1 MTTVD
6 RYSLLLQRAIDAFA
20 SLPGVGRKSALRLAL
35 FLLKQEKDF
44 THKLTE
50 DLNAFVDEIH
60 FCRVCHNI
68 SDDEVCSVCAN
79 PERDRRT
86 ICVVESVRE
95 VIAIERTNQ
104 FGGLYHVLGGLIS
117 PMDGVGVDDLFLSD
131 LRDRVVRDRVEEVL
145 LALSATMEG
154 DTTNF
159 YIYRQLQD
167 LPVRITTIARGVAI
181 GDELEYADDV
191 TLARSIE
198 HRIDF
203 MSTLRR

>member
-1 MTTVD
+1 MTVD
-6 RYSLLLQRAIDAFA
+6 RYSMLLQKAIDAFA
-20 SLPGVGRKSALRLAL
+20 GLPGVGRKSALRLAL
-35 FLLKQEKDF
+35 FLLKQDKDF
-44 THKLTE
+44 THRLTE
-50 DLNAFVDEIH
+50 DLNSFVDEIH

-68 SDDEVCSVCAN
+68 SDDEVCSICAA
-79 PERDRRT
+79 PDRDPHT

-117 PMDGVGVDDLFLSD
+117 PMDGIGVDDLFLSD
-131 LRDRVVRDRVEEVL
+131 LRERVIRDEVREVL

-159 YIYRQLQD
+159 YIYRQLQE
-167 LPVRITTIARGVAI
+167 LPVRITTIARGVAV
-181 GDELEYADDV
+181 GDEIEYADDV

-203 MSTLRR
+203 LSTLRR

>member
-131 LRDRVVRDRVEEVL
+131 LRDRVVRDGVEEVL

-159 YIYRQLQD
+159 YVYRQLQD

>member
-1 MTTVD
+1 MSVD
-6 RYSLLLQRAIDAFA
+6 RYSLLLQKAIDAFA
-20 SLPGVGRKSALRLAL
+20 GLPGVGRKSAMRLAL

-44 THKLTE
+44 THHFTE
-50 DLNAFVDEIH
+50 TLNTFVDEIH
-60 FCRVCHNI
+60 FCKVCHNI
-68 SDDEVCSVCAN
+68 SDDELCSICASQ
-79 PERDRRT
+79 ERDHRT

-95 VIAIERTNQ
+95 VMAIERTGQ
-104 FGGLYHVLGGLIS
+104 FKGLYHVLGGLIS
-117 PMDGVGVDDLFLSD
+117 PMDGVGVDDLFLAD
-131 LRDRVVRDRVEEVL
+131 LKERVVRDEVEEVL

-167 LPVRITTIARGVAI
+167 LPVRITTIARGVAV

>member
-1 MTTVD
+1 MTVD
-6 RYSLLLQRAIDAFA
+6 RYSLLLQKAIDAFA
-20 SLPGVGRKSALRLAL
+20 GLPGVGRKSALRLAL
-35 FLLKQEKDF
+35 FLLKQDKEF
-44 THKLTE
+44 THRFTQ
-50 DLNAFVDEIH
+50 DLNTFIDEIH
-60 FCRVCHNI
+60 FCKVCHNI
-68 SDDEVCSVCAN
+68 SDEEVCSICSSSD
-79 PERDRRT
+79 RDSQT

-104 FGGLYHVLGGLIS
+104 FNGLYHVLGGLIS
-117 PMDGVGVDDLFLSD
+117 PIDGIGVDDLFLSD
-131 LRDRVVRDRVEEVL
+131 LRERVLRDNVQEVL

-167 LPVRITTIARGVAI
+167 LPIRITTIARGVSV

-203 MSTLRR
+203 LSTMRR

>member
-60 FCRVCHNI
+60 FCRICHNI

-131 LRDRVVRDRVEEVL
+131 LRDRVVRDGVEEVL

>member
-131 LRDRVVRDRVEEVL
+131 LRDRVVRDGVEEVL

>member
-50 DLNAFVDEIH
+50 DMNAFVDEIH
-60 FCRVCHNI
+60 FCRICHNI

-131 LRDRVVRDRVEEVL
+131 LRDRVVRDGVEEVL

>member
-60 FCRVCHNI
+60 FCRICHNI

>member
-1 MTTVD
+1 MTGID
-6 RYSLLLQRAIDAFA
+6 RYSLLLQKAIDAFS

-35 FLLKQEKDF
+35 FLLKQDKEF
-44 THKLTE
+44 THHFTS

-60 FCRVCHNI
+60 FCKVCHNI
-68 SDDEVCSVCAN
+68 SDDEICGVCSR
-79 PERDRRT
+79 PDRDRQT

-95 VIAIERTNQ
+95 LIAIERTNQ
-104 FGGLYHVLGGLIS
+104 FNGLYHVLGGLIS
-117 PMDGVGVDDLFLSD
+117 PMDGIGVDDLFLSD
-131 LRDRVVRDRVEEVL
+131 LKERVVRDDVQEVL

>member
-95 VIAIERTNQ
+95 MIAIERTNQ